1 MCLDFRGSR
10 TEFLQLRMYF
20 KVMNL
25 ITRALMSRSYLKNV
39 TLSASE
45 GSLPSNDE
53 TLRSRKNAP
62 SHRPEAVSLRESD
75 MVFLRQVLQTSNAVP
90 KILLCWN
97 IMFRQ
102 SDAVAHL
109 LEIDSK
115 RQFSL
120 LKKMPKGFLQ
130 NLHDALGRLL
140 LNFYRATLADQ

>member
-75 MVFLRQVLQTSNAVP
+75 MVFLRQ
-90 KILLCWN
+90 ILVSSGMN
-97 IMFRQ
+97 
-102 SDAVAHL
+102 D
-109 LEIDSK
+109 
-115 RQFSL
+115 
-120 LKKMPKGFLQ
+120 
-130 NLHDALGRLL
+130 
-140 LNFYRATLADQ
+140 